1 MGITVTEDEWYMAE
15 KSTEIEYIL
24 RLMKIADRYPV
35 FKIPGAI
42 RVGGQ
47 FVMLHDTYT
56 HLNIV
61 PRSDYEKPLSREFN
75 GDEAPKSFPDGINI
89 ALLDDF
95 IKKIP
100 RKGVIGSSDSEKEK
114 NGPTTNDN
122 NRSEKKE
129 IGEIKRENFG
139 ISDNRIAE
147 FSSNEDKPHENETTI
162 VHSITSGGIES
173 SIADEYVIDADKY
186 QLFLSAPGGG
196 KTTLLKMFVLAYG
209 YRYLQVKGFNFL
221 SDYAASIMIDD
232 FDECKNNENYQVVLE
247 QYSGKISEICEKLGV
262 GMNDSFPIFLEIRD
276 FNSSMDEGTDF
287 EDFLKN
293 AIKDVFYS
301 SLDGSED
308 VEVVVNLLYKK
319 INNIV
324 LIIDSIEE
332 LIRPGSK
339 ALFIDKLLR
348 YVNSGKKNVTKVIL
362 SSRYKEYQDFEHDQ
376 EKDETSYF
384 PLKCQFVIKEL
395 YRDFELIAQFAKKWF
410 ASLAYLDSENEN
422 IQTSFIEPLRTN
434 EQALN
439 LITNPLEL
447 TSMLLISVSDRFL
460 PSDLANLYGRS
471 IELWFTW
478 ANRKKYNLDDVMIQM
493 SHVAYQMAES
503 ATNRITIDRDGLA
516 NSIMETRSELKRY
529 FKQEWASDEKS
540 IAEFIDFLCDSH
552 LIIYS
557 GGTYEFFHRMYQAYF
572 VAYCI
577 KNNLFSR
584 EKRKRIRF
592 EYIDEHI
599 RNEEE
604 FWNSII
610 LLIAILDID
619 LRDEII
625 EELLKHARD
634 SFKNSWYCLSILMQ
648 LLIVPGINFDEKE
661 IEQLFTILARDN
673 NTPKYISRKRQDIC
687 KVLLTCSEGENDIFV
702 NVIINEY
709 DSLDNEKD
717 KDDYRNAYATSMF
730 FCIWNCRVSD
740 QSISRALKAF
750 FPNFINT
757 NIVSELYN
765 SRPITEGDS
774 ERLRHI
780 LYNLGRESIAKEKD
794 PISDYYM
801 LIAAIS
807 AYAFDGVNPYDI
819 TLSLIESSESEKQL
833 IAANILVIAS
843 WLIKTKDDKKF
854 GYSHELLRGKER
866 IIANFLNRHI
876 AAENNL
882 FRRDC
887 IAAYLD
893 FYGSENISNLMNLLE
908 DKDTF
913 ISCAKLALDGWRDKE
928 KDNKREEYSYEL
940 EYIATYPWNVLDKI
954 NTMFT
959 DEEEKKNFVEYIN
972 MILKNSRKNDYKTK
986 LEGLKLLGII
996 NINGQSNMV
1005 TYARLMEDLIKN
1017 NSYDLRR
1024 TDNWVFSQRIVGN
1037 IGENKENVIKK
1048 QNVAIAEDI
1057 IRGLG
1062 FDPAPNFDSSKD
1074 DFEYVDYYSQG
1085 DYLKAKKQYLMT
1097 FENLASRNNLA
1108 YMLRRGEI
1116 DEVTY
1121 NGITYDVAKL
1131 LQQGI
1136 QENEPYSI
1144 MNYALFIS
1152 FEKGIYLYNS
1162 GLAFLE
1168 KHKGDCNLLSVTSWW
1183 LKLKRQDELEGYMV
1197 ISWLCDL
1204 GLYDFEISAKLK
1216 ERMQLLFKGKIIF

>member
-1 MGITVTEDEWYMAE
+1 MAE
-15 KSTEIEYIL
+15 ESYEIEYIL
-24 RLMKIADRYPV
+24 RLMKIADKYPV
-35 FKIPGAI
+35 FKIPGAVK
-42 RVGGQ
+42 VGGQ

-75 GDEAPKSFPDGINI
+75 GGKETENFSGGINI

-100 RKGVIGSSDSEKEK
+100 RNGVFGSSDSEKEK
-114 NGPTTNDN
+114 IGPTANDD
-122 NRSEKKE
+122 NRGEKKE
-129 IGEIKRENFG
+129 IGEIKREDSG
-139 ISDNRIAE
+139 IRDNRIAE
-147 FSSNEDKPHENETTI
+147 LPSNEDKMHENETTS
-162 VHSITSGGIES
+162 VHSITSGNMTS
-173 SIADEYVIDADKY
+173 SVADKYVVDAEKY

-196 KTTLLKMFVLAYG
+196 KTTLLKMYVLAYG
-209 YRYLQVKGFNFL
+209 YRYLQFKGFSFL
-221 SDYAASIMIDD
+221 SDYASSIMIDD
-232 FDECKNNENYQVVLE
+232 FDERKNTDDYQAVLE
-247 QYSGKISEICEKLGV
+247 QYREKISEICEQLEV

-276 FNSSMDEGTDF
+276 YSSMDEEVGF
-287 EDFLKN
+287 ENYLKK
-293 AIKDVFYS
+293 AIKDVFYN
-301 SLDGSED
+301 SLDSIED
-308 VEVVVNLLYKK
+308 VEAVVNLLYER

-332 LIRPGSK
+332 LIKPGSK
-339 ALFIDKLLR
+339 ATFINKLLR
-348 YVNSGKKNVTKVIL
+348 YVNSGEKNVKKVIL
-362 SSRYKEYQDFEHDQ
+362 SSRYKEYQDFENDQ

-384 PLKCQFVIKEL
+384 PIECQFVIKEL
-395 YRDFELIAQFAKKWF
+395 YRDFELIAQFSQKWF

-460 PSDLANLYGRS
+460 PSDLAKLYGRS
-471 IELWFTW
+471 LELWFTW

-516 NSIMETRSELKRY
+516 KSILEARSELRRY

-625 EELLKHARD
+625 EELLNQAKD
-634 SFKNSWYCLSILMQ
+634 LTGNSWYCLSILMQ
-648 LLIVPGINFDEKE
+648 LLMVPGINFDEKE
-661 IEQLFTILARDN
+661 LEQLFTILARDN

-687 KVLLTCSEGENDIFV
+687 KVLLACTEDENNIFV
-702 NVIINEY
+702 DAIINEY
-709 DSLDNEKD
+709 DSLNGEKA
-717 KDDYRNAYATSMF
+717 KDSYRDAYATSMF
-730 FCIWNCRVSD
+730 FCIWNCRVSN

-765 SRPITEGDS
+765 SRPITESDS

-780 LYNLGRESIAKEKD
+780 LHNLGRESIAKEKD

-807 AYAFDGVNPYDI
+807 AYAYDGLNPYDI
-819 TLSLIESSESEKQL
+819 TVRLIESGEPEKQL

-843 WLIKTKDDKKF
+843 WLIKTDDDKKF
-854 GYSHELLRGKER
+854 GYSRELLRGKER
-866 IIANFLNRHI
+866 VIADFLNRQI
-876 AAENNL
+876 SAENNL
-882 FRRDC
+882 FRRDY

-893 FYGSENISNLMNLLE
+893 FYGSENISNLLKLLE
-908 DKDTF
+908 DEDTF
-913 ISCAKLALDGWRDKE
+913 SSCAKLALNGWRDKE
-928 KDNKREEYSYEL
+928 NDIKREEYSYEL
-940 EYIATYPWNVLDKI
+940 EYIATYPWKVLEKI
-954 NTMFT
+954 NALFA
-959 DEEEKKNFVEYIN
+959 DEEEKKSFAEYIS
-972 MILKNSRKNDYKTK
+972 MILNNSRKDDYKTK
-986 LEGLKLLGII
+986 LEGLKLLSII
-996 NINGQSNMV
+996 KINDQSDMG
-1005 TYARLMEDLIKN
+1005 TYVCQMEDLIKN
-1017 NSYDLRR
+1017 HSFVLRR
-1024 TDNWVFSQRIVGN
+1024 TDSWIFSQKIVGN
-1037 IGENKENVIKK
+1037 TGESKENMIKK
-1048 QNVAIAEDI
+1048 QNVARAEDI
-1057 IRGLG
+1057 IRELGLNPTKQS
-1062 FDPAPNFDSSKD
+1062 DYSKD
-1074 DFEYVDYYSQG
+1074 NSKFADYYAQG
-1085 DYLKAKKQYLMT
+1085 DYLKAKEQYLMT

-1116 DEVTY
+1116 DEVAY
-1121 NGITYDVAKL
+1121 NGITYDVTKL

-1152 FEKGIYLYNS
+1152 FKNGAYLYDS

-1168 KHKGDCNLLSVTSWW
+1168 KHKGGCNLLPVAGWW
-1183 LKLKRQDELEGYMV
+1183 LKLKRQDELEGYIV

-1204 GLYDFEISAKLK
+1204 GLYDFETSAKLK
-1216 ERMQLLFKGKIIF
+1216 EGMQSQFKGKVIF